1 MCRRKPED
9 PTAGITLSSSRDW
22 EAVGQWK
29 SSTPVFS
36 RERVGVFFC
45 SDARGEVEVC

>member
-22 EAVGQWK
+22 EAVGQWEFEY
-29 SSTPVFS
+29 SGLLQ
-36 RERVGVFFC
+36 RE
-45 SDARGEVEVC
+45 ARSIFLF